1 MVAPEVLLARIYLAT
16 RTLVHCRW
24 ECNMIKPFWKTFWQ
38 LKYVLFIW
46 PSSPTPGYLEKWKLI
61 YKDLLYT
68 NVHSRSIGNYQ
79 QLETTNC
86 PSVNEWDKQIVLY
99 PYNGWTTDM
108 LNNMNKSLC
117 IMLSEKARHKRL
129 HPMWFHF
136 YVTLEKAKL

>member
-1 MVAPEVLLARIYLAT
+1 MT
-16 RTLVHCRW
+16 QQSH
-24 ECNMIKPFWKTFWQ
+24 
-38 LKYVLFIW
+38 
-46 PSSPTPGYLEKWKLI
+46 PGYLEKWKLI

-68 NVHSRSIGNYQ
+68 NVHSRSTGNYQ

-86 PSVNEWDKQIVLY
+86 PSVNEWDKRIVLY

-108 LNNMNKSLC
+108 LDNMNKSLC
-117 IMLSEKARHKRL
+117 IMLSEKARRKRL